1 MKRDSD
7 SGGEGRRSVVPTIS
21 QVAKASGV
29 SRATVSRAFSR
40 PEMLTKETVRR
51 VKEIAGKLGY
61 VPNQVARA
69 LSTGRHGNVALIVSD
84 VANPFFPPLIRAA
97 QLRADQAGLCV
108 FLGNSDEDPARE
120 ELLVGRFIGQV
131 EGLVLASSRLDEE
144 HIRRHATR
152 RPLVLINRDIEGIT
166 RVLIDTAPGV
176 AAAIAHLAELGH
188 RHIAYV
194 SGPTTS
200 WSNQQRRNAVRRE
213 AEKRGLK
220 VIAVPARPPS
230 YDTGRLAAT
239 QIVASGVTAAIA
251 FDDLVAQ
258 GLLAGLA
265 ALDVEVPKSFSVV
278 GCDDVLG
285 ETTYPPL
292 TTVSAR
298 CADAGDV
305 AVGLLLSQMNGG
317 VSGEIRHKLNSHLV
331 IRASTGPAP
340 VKRRGR

>member
-1 MKRDSD
+1 VKRDSD
-7 SGGEGRRSVVPTIS
+7 GRERRSEIAPTIS
-21 QVAKASGV
+21 QVAKISGV
-29 SRATVSRAFSR
+29 SRATVSRAFTR
-40 PEMLTKETVRR
+40 PEMLSEGTVRR
-51 VKEIAGKLGY
+51 VKAVADKLGY
-61 VPNQVARA
+61 IPNQVARA

-97 QLRADQAGLCV
+97 QLHADRAGLCV

-120 ELLVGRFIGQV
+120 ELLLGRFIGQV
-131 EGLVLASSRLDEE
+131 EGLVLASSRLDEAQ
-144 HIRRHATR
+144 IRIYAAR

-200 WSNQQRRNAVRRE
+200 WSNQQRRNAVRKE
-213 AEKRGLK
+213 AAKRGLK
-220 VIAVPARPPS
+220 VIAIPARPPS
-230 YDTGRLAAT
+230 YDTGRLAAAP
-239 QIVASGVTAAIA
+239 IVASGVTAAIA

-265 ALDVEVPKSFSVV
+265 ALDVDVPRSFSVV

-285 ETTYPPL
+285 ETTYPQL

-317 VSGEIRHKLNSHLV
+317 GSGEIRHKLNSHLV
-331 IRASTGPAP
+331 VRASTGPAP
-340 VKRRGR
+340 AKRRSR

>member
-1 MKRDSD
+1 VKRDAD
-7 SGGEGRRSVVPTIS
+7 SSGEGGPLGSPTIS
-21 QVAKASGV
+21 QVAKVSGF
-29 SRATVSRAFSR
+29 SRATVSRAFTR
-40 PEMLTKETVRR
+40 PEMLNEKTVRH
-51 VKEIAGKLGY
+51 VKDVAEKLGY

-69 LSTGRHGNVALIVSD
+69 LSTGRHGNIALIVSD
-84 VANPFFPPLIRAA
+84 VANPFNPPLIRAA
-97 QLRADQAGLCV
+97 QLRADKAGLCV
-108 FLGNSDEDPARE
+108 FLGNSDEDPVRE
-120 ELLVGRFIGQV
+120 EMLVGRFSGQV
-131 EGLVLASSRLDEE
+131 EGLVLASSRLDEAR
-144 HIRRHATR
+144 IRLHATR
-152 RPLVLINRDIEGIT
+152 RPLVLINRDIDGIT

-176 AAAIAHLAELGH
+176 AAAIGHLAELGH

-200 WSNQQRRNAVRRE
+200 WSNQQRGNAVRRE
-213 AEKRGLK
+213 AAKLGMK

-230 YDTGRLAAT
+230 YETGRLAAPR
-239 QIVASGVTAAIA
+239 IVDSGVTAAIA

-265 ALDVEVPKSFSVV
+265 ALNVDVPKSFSVV

-305 AVGLLLSQMNGG
+305 AVGLLLSQMSGG
-317 VSGEIRHKLNSHLV
+317 VAGEVRHKLNSHLV
-331 IRASTGPAP
+331 VRATTGPAP
-340 VKRRGR
+340 AKRSR